1 MHQIIAYWLADTK
14 ELKAEEKAAP
24 EGFRP
29 GDLVI
34 ARVYN
39 ALENPRSRGKARPIV
54 LVEENCGHWSFA
66 GLTTKAHR
74 RDGSLRQ
81 AVPNPLA
88 VGLRKPGYLW
98 GNRLHNVCKLDI
110 DFCIGEASLE
120 FARLIVA
127 THPMSSA
134 ARDAILIGA
143 RQAGSAPRPNKS
155 RSLTPAPDPM
165 GPYAGGTCSA
175 TST

>member
-1 MHQIIAYWLADTK
+1 VVHIESEYSMSNDPP
-14 ELKAEEKAAP
+14 AP
-24 EGFRP
+24 DGFRP

-39 ALENPRSRGKARPIV
+39 PLENTRSSGKARPIV
-54 LVEENCGHWSFA
+54 LVEEDGGHWSFA

-74 RDGSLRQ
+74 SDGSLRK

-88 VGLRKPGYLW
+88 VGLRGPGYLW

-110 DFCIGEASLE
+110 DFWIGEAGLDL
-120 FARLIVA
+120 AILIVD

-134 ARDAILIGA
+134 ARDALLRGA
-143 RQAGSAPRPNKS
+143 KQP
-155 RSLTPAPDPM
+155 PA
-165 GPYAGGTCSA
+165 AS
-175 TST
+175 

>member
-1 MHQIIAYWLADTK
+1 MSNDSP
-14 ELKAEEKAAP
+14 AP

-29 GDLVI
+29 GDLAI

-39 ALENPRSRGKARPIV
+39 PLESARSTGKARPIV
-54 LVEENCGHWSFA
+54 LVEEEGGHWSFA

-74 RDGSLRQ
+74 SDGSPRQ

-88 VGLRKPGYLW
+88 IGLRGPGYLW

-110 DFCIGEASLE
+110 GSWIGEADLDL
-120 FARLIVA
+120 ARLVVD

-134 ARDAILIGA
+134 AREALLRGA
-143 RQAGSAPRPNKS
+143 N
-155 RSLTPAPDPM
+155 SLPCLPDGGHGPA
-165 GPYAGGTCSA
+165 A
-175 TST
+175 